1 MSLRLCGFK
10 NSDIPMIV
18 RIPCAISNSYLLLGE
33 RPILVDTGAPGDLKR
48 ILAALQANG
57 VKPKQLA
64 LILLT
69 HGHSDHAGCAAELK
83 RRTGAQLA
91 LHQSDAALA
100 RSGHNGVLAPTS
112 QLGRFIRP
120 FVDQPFEAFEP
131 DLLFRDG
138 FSLEPHGV
146 KGRVLATP
154 GHTPGSASV
163 VLGSGEAIIGDVL
176 RGSMVWPNKAA
187 PHFFCHD
194 PELNT
199 RSLVRLA
206 REGLLR
212 CYPGNFGSFP
222 GSELHR
228 FLATA
233 NGEVLEFSGEP
244 V

>member
-1 MSLRLCGFK
+1 
-10 NSDIPMIV
+10 MIV
-18 RIPCAISNSYLLLGE
+18 RIHCAISNCYLLLGE
-33 RPILVDTGAPGDLKR
+33 RPVLVDTGAPGDLKR
-48 ILAALQANG
+48 ILGALKANG
-57 VKPKQLA
+57 LQPKQLA

-69 HGHSDHAGCAAELK
+69 HGHSDHAGCAAELH
-83 RRTGAQLA
+83 RRSGALVA
-91 LHQSDAALA
+91 LHISDATLV
-100 RSGHNGVLAPTS
+100 RNGQNGVLAPTS
-112 QLGRFIRP
+112 HLGRLIRP
-120 FVDQPFEAFEP
+120 FVDQPFEPFEP

-154 GHTPGSASV
+154 GHTLGSASV

-176 RGSMVWPNKAA
+176 RGSLVWPNKAA
-187 PHFFCHD
+187 THYFCND

-199 RSLVRLA
+199 RSVVRLA

-212 CYPGNFGSFP
+212 CHPGNFGSFP

-228 FLATA
+228 FLSTSS
-233 NGEVLEFSGEP
+233 GEVMELSGEP